1 MPLTSGDRPG
11 PYEIRSRLGAGG
23 MGEIYLA
30 HDPRLRRELAVKVLP
45 AASAGDPDRLRRLEH
60 EARSASS
67 LNHPNIITIYDVGS
81 EGGRAFIAMELV
93 RGVTL
98 AERLGHGPLQ
108 EAGVFDIATQIG
120 RGLGRA
126 HRSGILHRDLK
137 PDNIMVD
144 ADGLVKI
151 VDFGLAVLN
160 AGASANSATM
170 TSDSL

>member
-1 MPLTSGDRPG
+1 
-11 PYEIRSRLGAGG
+11 

-67 LNHPNIITIYDVGS
+67 LNHPNIITIYDVGTDD
-81 EGGRAFIAMELV
+81 GRAFIAMELV
-93 RGVTL
+93 RGATL
-98 AERLGHGPLQ
+98 AERLREGPLP
-108 EAGVFDIATQIG
+108 EAGIVDIATQLG

-144 ADGLVKI
+144 GDGLVKI
-151 VDFGLAVLN
+151 VDFGLALLKSDGGV
-160 AGASANSATM
+160 GANSLTM
-170 TSDSL
+170 TSDNL